1 MAHVNNF
8 ERDIERREM
17 RDEIYRRDA
26 VEVYK
31 YDGTTQDLLDNRND
45 ISDFI
50 RHHLEAQV
58 PRLQMLDDYYQ
69 GLNFNIMRNK
79 RRREKHL
86 ADNRAAHDFASYITD
101 FINGYCFGHA
111 IQVQSE
117 GSMTQDKIDQ
127 LHAIN
132 DIDSHNRSLGLDL
145 SIFGRA
151 YEYIIR
157 NQQDEVRIYKSDP
170 RNTFVIYDTSI
181 EQNSLMAIRYWQV
194 NEEEAHSPK
203 EKTNNIY
210 YVDVITDNATYFFV
224 ANSVTNLELSERKP
238 PEAHSFGK
246 VTITE
251 FSNNEKRRGDF
262 EKVIPLIDLYDE
274 AQSDTANYMSDLND
288 AMLLIK
294 GKIDLGNEN
303 VVRLQKEANVFHL
316 EPPEYRDDND
326 KVTEGNVD
334 AEYIYKQYDV
344 SGVEAYKTRIAKD
357 IHTLTNTPDMTDEN
371 FGGQQ
376 SGESMKYKLFGLEQ
390 RTAIKEG
397 LFRKGL
403 VRRYKLVGEIM
414 SINREIDKD
423 NLRDLIFTFTRNLP
437 KSLTE
442 EMQMYMSAGGEIS
455 QQTLMSLVSFIDN
468 PQDEVKRIQSEE
480 EEKVKHSD
488 DLMYNNVQNE
498 GNNIEQST
506 SNIEE

>member
-111 IQVQSE
+111 IQVQSDKE
-117 GSMTQDKIDQ
+117 MTQSKLNE
-127 LHAIN
+127 LHSLN
-132 DIDSHNRSLGLDL
+132 DVDSHNRSLGLDL

-157 NQQDEVRIYKSDP
+157 NQEDEVRFYKSDP
-170 RNTFVIYDTSI
+170 RNTFVIYDTSV
-181 EQNSLMAIRYWQV
+181 EKNSLMAIRYWKV
-194 NEEEAHSPK
+194 ATEDSVELTEVES
-203 EKTNNIY
+203 NIY
-210 YVDVITDNATYFFV
+210 YVDVITDQATYFYE
-224 ANSVTNLELSERKP
+224 ANSVTNLELSERKS
-238 PEAHSFGK
+238 PEAHSFGR

-294 GKIDLGNEN
+294 GNVDLNEE
-303 VVRLQKEANVFHL
+303 VATLQKEANVFHL
-316 EPPEYRDDND
+316 APPEYATVDD

-334 AEYIYKQYDV
+334 AQYIYKQYDV

-376 SGESMKYKLFGLEQ
+376 SGEAMKYKLFGLEQ

-414 SINREIDKD
+414 GVNREIDKD
-423 NLRDLIFTFTRNLP
+423 NLKDLVFTFTRNLP
-437 KSLTE
+437 KSITE

-480 EEKVKHSD
+480 EEKVKRSD
-488 DLMYNNVQNE
+488 DLMYKNVQNE
-498 GNNIEQST
+498 ENNTEQST

>member
-8 ERDIERREM
+8 ERDLESKKRREA
-17 RDEIYRRDA
+17 IYRRDA

-31 YDGTTQDLLDNRND
+31 YDGTARDLLDNIDD

-50 RHHLEAQV
+50 THHIEAQR

-69 GLNFNIMRNK
+69 GLNYNVMRSDN

-86 ADNRAAHDFASYITD
+86 ADNRVAHDFASYIAD

-117 GSMTQDKIDQ
+117 KEMTQNAINS
-127 LHAIN
+127 LHDIN
-132 DIDSHNRSLGLDL
+132 DIDSHNRSIGLDL

-157 NQQDEVRIYKSDP
+157 NQDDEVRIYKTNAKD
-170 RNTFVIYDTSI
+170 TFVIYDTTVQ
-181 EQNSLMAIRYWQV
+181 QNSIAAVRYWKV
-194 NEEEAHSPK
+194 SEDKDTDMYH
-203 EKTNNIY
+203 I
-210 YVDVITDNATYFFV
+210 DFITDQATYFFV
-224 ANSVTNLELSERKP
+224 ASKSTNLKISERKP
-238 PEAHSFGK
+238 PELHSFGK
-246 VTITE
+246 VTVTE

-262 EKVIPLIDLYDE
+262 EKVIPLIDLYDN

-294 GKIDLGNEN
+294 GNIDLGDEN

-316 EPPEYRDDND
+316 DPPQYEDADQ
-326 KVTEGNVD
+326 KVNEGNVD

-344 SGVEAYKTRIAKD
+344 NGVESYKDRISRN
-357 IHTLTNTPDMTDEN
+357 IHMFTNTPDMTDEN
-371 FGGQQ
+371 FSGNQ
-376 SGESMKYKLFGLEQ
+376 SGEAMKYKLFGLEQ

-403 VRRYKLVGEIM
+403 RRRYKLIGEIM
-414 SINREIDKD
+414 SVNRELDKD
-423 NLRDLIFTFTRNLP
+423 NIKDLVFTFTRNLP

-442 EMQMYMSAGGEIS
+442 EMQMYVNAGGEIS
-455 QQTLMSLVSFIDN
+455 QKTLMSLVSFIDN
-468 PQDEVKRIQSEE
+468 PQQEAERIKQEQ
-480 EEKVKHSD
+480 EEKIKHSD
-488 DLMYNNVQNE
+488 ELMFNDLTDNSQQNDDSE
-498 GNNIEQST
+498 T
-506 SNIEE
+506 SDNKE

>member
-8 ERDIERREM
+8 ERDLERRQM

-26 VEVYK
+26 VETYK
-31 YDGTTQDLLDNRND
+31 YDGTVQDLLDNPND

-111 IQVQSE
+111 IQVQSDKE
-117 GSMTQDKIDQ
+117 MTQNKLND
-127 LHAIN
+127 LHNLN
-132 DIDSHNRSLGLDL
+132 DVDSHNRSLGLDL

-157 NQQDEVRIYKSDP
+157 NQEDEVRFYKSDP
-170 RNTFVIYDTSI
+170 RNTFVIYDTSV
-181 EQNSLMAIRYWQV
+181 EENSLMAIRYWKV
-194 NEEEAHSPK
+194 STEDSVELTEVES
-203 EKTNNIY
+203 NIY
-210 YVDVITDNATYFFV
+210 YVDVITDKATYFYE

-238 PEAHSFGK
+238 PEAHSFGR

-344 SGVEAYKTRIAKD
+344 SGVEAYKDRISRN
-357 IHTLTNTPDMTDEN
+357 IHMFTNTPDMTDEN
-371 FGGQQ
+371 FSGNQ
-376 SGESMKYKLFGLEQ
+376 SGEAMKYKLFGLEQ

-414 SINREIDKD
+414 GVNREIDKD
-423 NLRDLIFTFTRNLP
+423 NLKDLVFTFTRNLP

-455 QQTLMSLVSFIDN
+455 QKTLMSLVSFIDN
-468 PQDEVKRIQSEE
+468 PQDEVKRIEKEQ
-480 EEKVKHSD
+480 EEKIKHSD
-488 DLMYNNVQNE
+488 SLMYNEQDSDNE
-498 GNNIEQST
+498 PNNSSQSD
-506 SNIEE
+506 EE

>member
-8 ERDIERREM
+8 ERDIERRQM

-26 VEVYK
+26 VETYK
-31 YDGTTQDLLDNRND
+31 YDGTTQDLLDNPND

-111 IQVQSE
+111 IQVQSDKE
-117 GSMTQDKIDQ
+117 MTQSKLNE
-127 LHAIN
+127 LHSLN
-132 DIDSHNRSLGLDL
+132 DVDSHNRSLGLDL

-157 NQQDEVRIYKSDP
+157 NQKDEVRFYKSDP
-170 RNTFVIYDTSI
+170 RNTFVIYDTSV
-181 EQNSLMAIRYWQV
+181 EKNSLMAIRYWKV
-194 NEEEAHSPK
+194 ATEDSVELTEVES
-203 EKTNNIY
+203 NIY
-210 YVDVITDNATYFFV
+210 YVDVITDKATYFYE

-238 PEAHSFGK
+238 PEAHSFGR

-294 GKIDLGNEN
+294 G
-303 VVRLQKEANVFHL
+303 NVFHL
-316 EPPEYRDDND
+316 APPEYATVDD

-334 AEYIYKQYDV
+334 AQYIYKQYDV

-376 SGESMKYKLFGLEQ
+376 SGEAMKYKLFGLEQ

-414 SINREIDKD
+414 GVNREIDKD
-423 NLRDLIFTFTRNLP
+423 NLKDLVFTFTRNLP
-437 KSLTE
+437 KSITE

-468 PQDEVKRIQSEE
+468 PQDEVKRIEKEQ
-480 EEKVKHSD
+480 EEKIKHSD
-488 DLMYNNVQNE
+488 SLMYNEQDSDNE
-498 GNNIEQST
+498 PNNSSQSD
-506 SNIEE
+506 EE

>member
-8 ERDIERREM
+8 ERDLESKKRREA
-17 RDEIYRRDA
+17 IYRRDA

-31 YDGTTQDLLDNRND
+31 YDGTARDLLDNIDD

-50 RHHLEAQV
+50 THHIEAQR

-69 GLNFNIMRNK
+69 GLNYNVMRSDN

-86 ADNRAAHDFASYITD
+86 ADNRVAHDFASYIAD

-117 GSMTQDKIDQ
+117 KEMTQNAINS
-127 LHAIN
+127 LHDIN
-132 DIDSHNRSLGLDL
+132 DIDSHNRSIGLDL

-157 NQQDEVRIYKSDP
+157 NQYDEVRIYKTNAKD
-170 RNTFVIYDTSI
+170 TFVIYDTTVQ
-181 EQNSLMAIRYWQV
+181 QNSIAAVRYWKV
-194 NEEEAHSPK
+194 SEDKDTDMYH
-203 EKTNNIY
+203 I
-210 YVDVITDNATYFFV
+210 DFITDQATYFFV
-224 ANSVTNLELSERKP
+224 ASKSTNLKISERKP
-238 PEAHSFGK
+238 PELHSFGK
-246 VTITE
+246 VTVTE

-262 EKVIPLIDLYDE
+262 EKVIPLIDLYDN

-294 GKIDLGNEN
+294 GNIDLGDEN

-316 EPPEYRDDND
+316 DPPQYEDADQ
-326 KVTEGNVD
+326 KVNEGNVD

-344 SGVEAYKTRIAKD
+344 NGVESYKDRISRN
-357 IHTLTNTPDMTDEN
+357 IHMFTNTPDMTDEN
-371 FGGQQ
+371 FSGNQ
-376 SGESMKYKLFGLEQ
+376 SGEAMKYKLFGLEQ

-403 VRRYKLVGEIM
+403 RRRYKLIGEIM
-414 SINREIDKD
+414 SVNRELDKD
-423 NLRDLIFTFTRNLP
+423 NIKDLVFTFTRNLP

-442 EMQMYMSAGGEIS
+442 EMQMYVNAGGEIS
-455 QQTLMSLVSFIDN
+455 QKTLMSLVSFIDN
-468 PQDEVKRIQSEE
+468 PQQEAERIKQEQ
-480 EEKVKHSD
+480 EEKIKHSD
-488 DLMYNNVQNE
+488 ELMFNDLTDNSQQNDDSE
-498 GNNIEQST
+498 T
-506 SNIEE
+506 SDNKE

>member
-1 MAHVNNF
+1 MLKVNEF
-8 ERDIERREM
+8 ERDAEYRQH
-17 RDEIYRRDA
+17 RDKIYRRDA
-26 VEVYK
+26 VETYR
-31 YDGTTQDLLDNRND
+31 YDGNLNDLLDD
-45 ISDFI
+45 YDFI
-50 RHHLEAQV
+50 SECIEHHLEAQV

-69 GLNFNIMRNK
+69 GLNFNILRNR
-79 RRREKHL
+79 RRRERHL
-86 ADNRAAHDFASYITD
+86 ADNRAAHDFASYIAD

-111 IQVQSE
+111 IQVQAE
-117 GSMTQDKIDQ
+117 DEDTQEKING
-127 LHAIN
+127 LHKLN
-132 DIDSHNRSLGLDL
+132 DIDTHNRSIGLDL

-151 YEYIIR
+151 YEYVIR
-157 NQQDEVRIYKSDP
+157 NQDDEVRLYKSDP
-170 RNTFVIYDTSI
+170 RNTFVIYDNTI
-181 EQNSLMAIRYWQV
+181 EQNSLIAVRYWQTAIR
-194 NEEEAHSPK
+194 EQED
-203 EKTNNIY
+203 TDIY
-210 YVDVITDNATYFFV
+210 NVDIITPNATNFFI
-224 ANSVTNLELSERKP
+224 ANKSTNLKLQERRP
-238 PEAHSFGK
+238 AEPHSFGK

-262 EKVIPLIDLYDE
+262 EKVIPLIDLYDN

-288 AMLLIK
+288 AMLLVI
-294 GKIDLGNEN
+294 GNMELDSN
-303 VVRLQKEANVFHL
+303 TAQLQKDANVFHL
-316 EPPEYRDDND
+316 VPPEYTTMDE
-326 KVTEGNVD
+326 KTTEGNVD
-334 AEYIYKQYDV
+334 ARYIYKEYDV

-371 FGGQQ
+371 FGGQR
-376 SGESMKYKLFGLEQ
+376 SGEAMKYKLFGLEQ

-414 SINREIDKD
+414 GVNREIDKD
-423 NLRDLIFTFTRNLP
+423 NLKDLVFTFTRNLP
-437 KSLTE
+437 KSITE

-480 EEKVKHSD
+480 EEKVKRSD
-488 DLMYNNVQNE
+488 DLMYKNVQNE

>member
-1 MAHVNNF
+1 
-8 ERDIERREM
+8 
-17 RDEIYRRDA
+17 
-26 VEVYK
+26 
-31 YDGTTQDLLDNRND
+31 
-45 ISDFI
+45 
-50 RHHLEAQV
+50 
-58 PRLQMLDDYYQ
+58 
-69 GLNFNIMRNK
+69 MRNK

-111 IQVQSE
+111 IQVQSDKE
-117 GSMTQDKIDQ
+117 MTQSKLNE
-127 LHAIN
+127 LHSLN
-132 DIDSHNRSLGLDL
+132 DVDSHNRSLGLDL
-145 SIFGRA
+145 SIFGRT

-157 NQQDEVRIYKSDP
+157 NQEDEVRFYKSDP
-170 RNTFVIYDTSI
+170 RNTFVIYDTSV
-181 EQNSLMAIRYWQV
+181 EKNSLMAIRYWKV
-194 NEEEAHSPK
+194 ATEDSVELTEVES
-203 EKTNNIY
+203 NIY
-210 YVDVITDNATYFFV
+210 YVDVITDQATYFYE
-224 ANSVTNLELSERKP
+224 ANSVTNLELSERKS
-238 PEAHSFGK
+238 PEAHSFGR

-294 GKIDLGNEN
+294 GNVDLNEE
-303 VVRLQKEANVFHL
+303 VATLQKEANVFHL
-316 EPPEYRDDND
+316 APPEYATVDD

-334 AEYIYKQYDV
+334 AQYIYKQYDV

-376 SGESMKYKLFGLEQ
+376 SGEAMKYKLFGLEQ

-414 SINREIDKD
+414 GVNREIDKD
-423 NLRDLIFTFTRNLP
+423 NLKDLVFTFTRNLP
-437 KSLTE
+437 KSITE

-480 EEKVKHSD
+480 EEKVKRSD
-488 DLMYNNVQNE
+488 DLMYKNVQNE
-498 GNNIEQST
+498 ENNIEQST

>member
-8 ERDIERREM
+8 ERDLESKERREA
-17 RDEIYRRDA
+17 IYRRDA

-31 YDGTTQDLLDNRND
+31 YDGTARDLLDNIDD

-50 RHHLEAQV
+50 THHLEAQR

-69 GLNFNIMRNK
+69 GLNYNVMRSNN

-86 ADNRAAHDFASYITD
+86 ADNRVAHDFASYIAD

-117 GSMTQDKIDQ
+117 KEMTQNAINS
-127 LHAIN
+127 LHDLN
-132 DIDSHNRSLGLDL
+132 DIDSHNRSIGLDL

-157 NQQDEVRIYKSDP
+157 NQDDEVRIYKSNAK
-170 RNTFVIYDTSI
+170 NTFVIYDTTVQ
-181 EQNSLMAIRYWQV
+181 QNSIAAVRYWKV
-194 NEEEAHSPK
+194 NEDEDTDLYH
-203 EKTNNIY
+203 I
-210 YVDVITDNATYFFV
+210 DFITDQATYFFV
-224 ANSVTNLELSERKP
+224 GSKSTDLKISERKP
-238 PEAHSFGK
+238 PELHSFGK

-262 EKVIPLIDLYDE
+262 EKVIPLIDLYDN

-294 GKIDLGNEN
+294 GNINLGDEN

-316 EPPEYRDDND
+316 QPPEYTDDND
-326 KVTEGNVD
+326 KVNEGNVD

-344 SGVEAYKTRIAKD
+344 NGVESYKDRISRN
-357 IHTLTNTPDMTDEN
+357 IHMFTNTPDMTDEN
-371 FGGQQ
+371 FSGNQ
-376 SGESMKYKLFGLEQ
+376 SGEAMKYKLFGLEQ

-403 VRRYKLVGEIM
+403 RRRYKLIGEIM
-414 SINREIDKD
+414 SVNRELDKD
-423 NLRDLIFTFTRNLP
+423 NIKDLVFTFTRNLP

-442 EMQMYMSAGGEIS
+442 EMQMYVNAGGEIS
-455 QQTLMSLVSFIDN
+455 QKTLMSLVSFIDN
-468 PQDEVKRIQSEE
+468 PQQEAERIKQEQ
-480 EEKVKHSD
+480 EEKIKHSD
-488 DLMYNNVQNE
+488 ELMFNDLTDNSQQNDDSE
-498 GNNIEQST
+498 NSDNKE
-506 SNIEE
+506 

>member
-8 ERDIERREM
+8 ERDLESKKRREA
-17 RDEIYRRDA
+17 IYRRDA

-31 YDGTTQDLLDNRND
+31 YDGTARDLLDNIDD

-50 RHHLEAQV
+50 THHLEAQR

-69 GLNFNIMRNK
+69 GLNYNVMRSDN

-86 ADNRAAHDFASYITD
+86 ADNRVAHDFASYIAD

-117 GSMTQDKIDQ
+117 KEMTQNAINS
-127 LHAIN
+127 LHDLN
-132 DIDSHNRSLGLDL
+132 DIDSHNRSIGLDL

-157 NQQDEVRIYKSDP
+157 NQDDEVRIYKSNAK
-170 RNTFVIYDTSI
+170 NTFVIYDTTVQ
-181 EQNSLMAIRYWQV
+181 QNSLAAVRYWKV
-194 NEEEAHSPK
+194 SEDEDTDLYH
-203 EKTNNIY
+203 I
-210 YVDVITDNATYFFV
+210 DFITDQATYFFV
-224 ANSVTNLELSERKP
+224 GSKSTNLKISERKP
-238 PEAHSFGK
+238 PELHSFGK

-262 EKVIPLIDLYDE
+262 EKVIPLIDLYDN

-294 GKIDLGNEN
+294 GNIDLGDEN

-316 EPPEYRDDND
+316 QPPEYTDDND
-326 KVTEGNVD
+326 KVNEGNVD

-344 SGVEAYKTRIAKD
+344 NGVESYKDRISRN
-357 IHTLTNTPDMTDEN
+357 IHMFTNTPDMTDEN
-371 FGGQQ
+371 FSGNQ
-376 SGESMKYKLFGLEQ
+376 SGEAMKYKLFGLEQ

-403 VRRYKLVGEIM
+403 RRRYKLIGEIM
-414 SINREIDKD
+414 SVNRELDKD
-423 NLRDLIFTFTRNLP
+423 NIKDLVFTFTRNLP

-442 EMQMYMSAGGEIS
+442 EMQMYVNAGGEIS
-455 QQTLMSLVSFIDN
+455 QKTLMSLVSFIDN
-468 PQDEVKRIQSEE
+468 PQQEAERIKQEQ
-480 EEKVKHSD
+480 EEKIKHSD
-488 DLMYNNVQNE
+488 ELMFNDLTDNSQQNDDSE
-498 GNNIEQST
+498 T
-506 SNIEE
+506 SDNKE

>member
-8 ERDIERREM
+8 ERDLERRQM

-26 VEVYK
+26 VETYK
-31 YDGTTQDLLDNRND
+31 YDGTVQDLLDNPND

-111 IQVQSE
+111 IQVQSDKE
-117 GSMTQDKIDQ
+117 MTQSKLNE
-127 LHAIN
+127 LHSLN
-132 DIDSHNRSLGLDL
+132 DVDSHNRSLGLDL

-157 NQQDEVRIYKSDP
+157 NQEDEVRFYKSDP
-170 RNTFVIYDTSI
+170 RNTFVIYDTSV
-181 EQNSLMAIRYWQV
+181 EKNSLMAVRYWKV
-194 NEEEAHSPK
+194 ATEDSVELTEVES
-203 EKTNNIY
+203 NIY
-210 YVDVITDNATYFFV
+210 YVDVITDKATYFYE
-224 ANSVTNLELSERKP
+224 ANSVTNLELSVRKP
-238 PEAHSFGK
+238 PEAHSFGR

-294 GKIDLGNEN
+294 GNVDLNEE
-303 VVRLQKEANVFHL
+303 VATLQKEANVFHL
-316 EPPEYRDDND
+316 TPPEYATVDD

-334 AEYIYKQYDV
+334 AQYIYKQYDV

-371 FGGQQ
+371 FGGQR

-414 SINREIDKD
+414 GVNREIDKD
-423 NLRDLIFTFTRNLP
+423 NLKDLVFTFTRNLP
-437 KSLTE
+437 KSIAE

-480 EEKVKHSD
+480 EEKVKRSD
-488 DLMYNNVQNE
+488 DLMYKNVQNE

-506 SNIEE
+506 SNFEE